1 MNWWAVL
8 GLAAAAYAL
17 KAVGFFGLSRVGL
30 GPAPR
35 RIAAVLPA
43 AMLAALVVAQTVDS
57 GSATVVWTRMAGVAA
72 GAVVAWRRAPL
83 VAVLIVAAAVAAALR
98 WIIG

>member
-17 KAVGFFGLSRVGL
+17 PKAVGFFGLSRVGL

-35 RIAAVLPA
+35 RIAVVLPA

-57 GSATVVWTRMAGVAA
+57 GSATVVWT
-72 GAVVAWRRAPL
+72 
-83 VAVLIVAAAVAAALR
+83 
-98 WIIG
+98 